1 MEATENHAVIFVAG
15 GTGTRMGSALPK
27 QFLALNNTP
36 ILIHS
41 LRNFFS
47 FNPNFE
53 MVVVMHHEYI
63 SFWKDLCI
71 QFENVPE
78 HAVVAGGEE
87 RFHSV
92 KNGLNALSESVNCVA
107 VHDAVRPLVSHETLA
122 RCFQALSENNAVV
135 PAIPVNDSIREV
147 HGAENKSVD
156 RSLFKR
162 IQTPQ
167 CFRANVLKEAYNKPF
182 SPLFTDDASLV
193 EANGHSVFLVE
204 GNLENIKITSPIDLI
219 VGEALTANSE
229 KK

>member
-36 ILIHS
+36 ILIHT

-47 FNPNFE
+47 FNRNFE
-53 MVVVMHHEYI
+53 MVVVMHYDYI
-63 SFWKDLCI
+63 SFWKDLYL

-78 HAVVAGGEE
+78 HTVVAGGEE

-92 KNGLNALSESVNCVA
+92 KNGIEA
-107 VHDAVRPLVSHETLA
+107 VSNNVQYIAIHDAVRPLVSHETLT
-122 RCFQALSENNAVV
+122 RCFNALNEHSAVV
-135 PAIPVNDSIREV
+135 PAIPINDSIREV
-147 HGAENKSVD
+147 HGDLNKSVD
-156 RSLFKR
+156 RTLYKR

-167 CFRANVLKEAYNKPF
+167 CFESNVLKEAYSKPF
-182 SPLFTDDASLV
+182 SPLFTDDASVV

-219 VGEALTANSE
+219 VGESLTA
-229 KK
+229 K